1 MEEVYSETVIV
12 KFSRS
17 DSTLSGSDPMKSANI
32 NVLKAD
38 LKEKK
43 DALKKVQK
51 EVATL
56 EAKKA
61 KADEIL
67 KKLK

>member
-12 KFSRS
+12 KFLRS
-17 DSTLSGSDPMKSANI
+17 DPTLSGSDPMKSANI
-32 NVLKAD
+32 NALKTD

-51 EVATL
+51 
-56 EAKKA
+56 KWQRWKRRRQRQMRF
-61 KADEIL
+61 
-67 KKLK
+67 